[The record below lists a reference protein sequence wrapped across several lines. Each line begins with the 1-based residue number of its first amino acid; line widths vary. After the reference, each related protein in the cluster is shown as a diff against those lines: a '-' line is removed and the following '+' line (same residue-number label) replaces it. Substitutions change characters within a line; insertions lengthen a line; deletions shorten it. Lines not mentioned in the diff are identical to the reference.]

1 MKLIFLDIDG
11 VLNSYKFLQNL
22 PEDSFGIDNT
32 RLPILKRITDSTDAK
47 IVLSSSWRKNW
58 DSDPEKCTALGISL
72 VKLFAKYGLEIFDKT
87 PQIDYFKRNDEI
99 KSILEKYGDEVEAYV
114 ILDDIKLGWEDLT
127 DNVVITDDRIG
138 HGLEDSHADKAI
150 EILNR

>member
-58 DSDPEKCTALGISL
+58 DSDLHGPRHQSRN
-72 VKLFAKYGLEIFDKT
+72 GL
-87 PQIDYFKRNDEI
+87 
-99 KSILEKYGDEVEAYV
+99 
-114 ILDDIKLGWEDLT
+114 
-127 DNVVITDDRIG
+127 
-138 HGLEDSHADKAI
+138 
-150 EILNR
+150 